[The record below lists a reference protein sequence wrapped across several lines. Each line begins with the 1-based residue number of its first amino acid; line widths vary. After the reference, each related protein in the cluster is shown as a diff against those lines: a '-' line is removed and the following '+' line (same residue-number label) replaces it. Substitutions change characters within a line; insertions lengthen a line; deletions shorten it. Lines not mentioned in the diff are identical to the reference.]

1 MLRLTIF
8 TKAERCKGVDKAT
21 RVEKLLKATFF
32 ISPPSLEFCNEAIMH
47 YLRGSNI
54 RVERSFGIWT
64 ALLICLTG
72 WRLGDVLVKITFFSS
87 TLLIPLHIPASASNS
102 KSRSMQRC
110 WQSNK
115 ESGVET
121 FRINLCSQ
129 DTRQGEPLHHVRVL
143 SIKRFTVKWNVSYRN
158 NAACLSLSF
167 ADNEIMQSMN
177 KTPPP
182 RSGW

>member
-32 ISPPSLEFCNEAIMH
+32 ISPPSLEFYNEAIMH
-47 YLRGSNI
+47 YLRGNNI

-110 WQSNK
+110 WQRDISYK
-115 ESGVET
+115 SLFPGLQTKRASPESPLRVDQT
-121 FRINLCSQ
+121 FCS
-129 DTRQGEPLHHVRVL
+129 EL
-143 SIKRFTVKWNVSYRN
+143 KRFLSQQC
-158 NAACLSLSF
+158 CLPIIIF
-167 ADNEIMQSMN
+167 C
-177 KTPPP
+177 
-182 RSGW
+182 W